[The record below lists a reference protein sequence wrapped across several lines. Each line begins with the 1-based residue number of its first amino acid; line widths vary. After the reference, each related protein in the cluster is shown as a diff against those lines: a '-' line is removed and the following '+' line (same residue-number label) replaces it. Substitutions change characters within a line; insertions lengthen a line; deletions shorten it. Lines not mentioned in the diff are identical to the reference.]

1 MNQMPKLLLVLF
13 LALFLAGCPK
23 PIVLKTFTL
32 NATQV
37 TSSNEW
43 AYSQTLE
50 CSVPLPGQGLYLNGL
65 GPEQS
70 NPGEANSGE
79 DQIFKQLL
87 TPRLRV

>member
-23 PIVLKTFTL
+23 LLSSNFHAQCHPS
-32 NATQV
+32 N
-37 TSSNEW
+37 SSNEW

-79 DQIFKQLL
+79 DQIFKHCSR
-87 TPRLRV
+87 PFEV